1 MMCLR
6 NELNGC
12 LSQVLDL
19 LGIYNQLPPS
29 LLIVESKRRDCTGQV
44 SDQFSFATSQAYARG
59 KQAWIMVGHGTSRIT
74 GTPATGNFAAVA
86 VVRIMKS
93 GVRSRT

>member
-12 LSQVLDL
+12 VSQVLDL
-19 LGIYNQLPPS
+19 LGIHNELPPS

-59 KQAWIMVGHGTSRIT
+59 KQAWIIVGHGTNRIT
-74 GTPATGNFAAVA
+74 GTPVSGNFAAVA
-86 VVRIMKS
+86 AGRRVRAN
-93 GVRSRT
+93 SR